1 VVGWF
6 DEVEDERFDVVSRG
20 TNETSALRGTVAEI
34 RLTNQ
39 PTNTT
44 RTPPL
49 HCRNVAFLVEDSL
62 TF

>member
-1 VVGWF
+1 MEGGVVGWF

-44 RTPPL
+44 RNHPPPPY
-49 HCRNVAFLVEDSL
+49 HSL
-62 TF
+62 K